1 MVPFRDRRDAGRQLA
16 TRIQTEQLRRP
27 LVLAL
32 PRGGVPV
39 AFEVAQAI
47 GAPLDV
53 FVARK
58 LGAPGHAE
66 LGIGAIAEG
75 SDDFVMSDGARAL
88 GVTRDELARQA
99 RHEQRE
105 LERRVE
111 RYRGGHPLPEMAGRD
126 VIVVDDGLA
135 TGVTAEAALRALRAR
150 NPRRLLLAVP
160 VCAPDTGLRLTGAA
174 DRVVCVMAPH
184 DLRAVG
190 LWYENFE
197 PTGDAEVIQLLD
209 HARALFAGVA
219 RPAN

>member
-1 MVPFRDRRDAGRQLA
+1 MVPFRDRRDAARQLA
-16 TRIQTEQLRRP
+16 GRIQTEQLRRP

-39 AFEVAQAI
+39 AFEVAQALA
-47 GAPLDV
+47 APLDV

-58 LGAPGHAE
+58 LGAPGHPE

-75 SDDFVMSDGARAL
+75 SDDFVMSSTAHAL
-88 GVTRDELARQA
+88 GVSRPELARQA
-99 RHEQRE
+99 RREQRE
-105 LERRVE
+105 LARRVA

-135 TGVTAEAALRALRAR
+135 TGVTAEAALRALRHHKPA
-150 NPRRLLLAVP
+150 RLLLAVP
-160 VCAPDTGLRLTGAA
+160 VCAPDTGVRLTSVA
-174 DRVVCVMAPH
+174 DRVVCVMAPP

-190 LWYENFE
+190 LWYDNFE
-197 PTGDAEVIQLLD
+197 PTADAEVIQLLD

-219 RPAN
+219 RPAS